1 MKRGAVY
8 INATVSAEAIIYKA
22 RALSVFSTKEDAEK
36 WLDRQVAYDPNK
48 EFTYRAVEEEYCS
61 YSREWAEAED

>member
-22 RALSVFSTKEDAEK
+22 RALSVFSTKRDAEK
-36 WLDRQVAYDPNK
+36 WLERQVAFEPYK
-48 EFTYRAVEEEYCS
+48 EFTYRAVEEEFCEHTRRWS
-61 YSREWAEAED
+61 EAEN